1 MPGLPNEICA
11 SPVMGGGLLFVS
23 GWTQWAG
30 TTRLPSFQSLLDQ
43 ADANHD
49 GKISRDEAPPGPA
62 RMHFPYADANK
73 DGQVTREE
81 WESLAAIF
89 AKSENALLAI
99 RPGGQGDV
107 STPQLAWK
115 QTRGLPY
122 VPTPLFYRERLYLV
136 KNGGLASCFNATN
149 GVALFQEERLGAVGD
164 YYSSP
169 VAAHGKICVA
179 SQSGVVTVLAATDS
193 LTILAQNKMGEPV
206 MATPAIVGQRLYLR
220 TKSQLYAFGE

>member
-1 MPGLPNEICA
+1 MPYKPTIIIPGMKNGVRVDTRTLEAAVQAAIRDGHRCVEIHA
-11 SPVMGGGLLFVS
+11 YGQHGIGGRL
-23 GWTQWAG
+23 WKAG
-30 TTRLPSFQSLLDQ
+30 EEE
-43 ADANHD
+43 
-49 GKISRDEAPPGPA
+49 ISIRVLGPA
-62 RMHFPYADANK
+62 GQRVGAMGFP
-73 DGQVTREE
+73 
-81 WESLAAIF
+81 
-89 AKSENALLAI
+89 NATI
-99 RPGGQGDV
+99 DV
-107 STPQLAWK
+107 FGPCSDDVGWLNAGARIIV
-115 QTRGLPY
+115 RG
-122 VPTPLFYRERLYLV
+122 
-136 KNGGLASCFNATN
+136 NATN